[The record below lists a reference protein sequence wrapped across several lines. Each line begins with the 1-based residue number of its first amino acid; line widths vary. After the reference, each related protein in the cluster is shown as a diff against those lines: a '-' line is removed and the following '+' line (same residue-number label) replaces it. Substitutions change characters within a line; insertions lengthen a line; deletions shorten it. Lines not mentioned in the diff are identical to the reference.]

1 MIKVFNVTNDQIA
14 VALESFGLHV
24 YYGEVPEDKSNEY
37 NFFYFR
43 ENNLEGG
50 NVRYLIQN
58 VDIYYVSTNQDSLK
72 EAEIIDKLESIGLGF
87 NNAAY
92 ERLRVEETNNFIDIV
107 EFSVSRKMKKV
118 KCNARV

>member
-14 VALESFGLHV
+14 LALESFGLPI

-43 ENNLEGG
+43 ESNLEGG
-50 NVRYLIQN
+50 NTRYLTQN

-72 EAEIIDKLESIGLGF
+72 EAEIIGKLESIGLSF

-92 ERLRVEETNNFIDIV
+92 ERLKIEETNNFIDVV
-107 EFSVSRKMKKV
+107 EFNVGRIMKKV
-118 KCNARV
+118 KCSG